1 MVSWSERTFPR
12 THDTSYT
19 VNPSTLLASSERTF
33 HILHPVSDF
42 VFRHPDLPRQP
53 LSMPQYLNIVLT
65 SHLLVIAVRHTLLKI
80 MRATRRAAEGL
91 ELPTRTATD
100 LDPVEGGVAAVGLAV
115 AEVCGRGGGDGGG
128 GGCQAVDGE
137 ESKEFD
143 EHCAVVCEWS
153 RGEWDGGTND
163 VVGFS

>member
-1 MVSWSERTFPR
+1 MVSWKERTFPR

-42 VFRHPDLPRQP
+42 IFRHPELPHQP
-53 LSMPQYLNIVLT
+53 LSKPQYPNIILT
-65 SHLLVIAVRHTLLKI
+65 SHLLVIAVRHTLLRI

-91 ELPTRTATD
+91 ELPTRTAAD
-100 LDPVEGGVAAVGLAV
+100 LDPVEGGVTAVGLTV
-115 AEVCGRGGGDGGG
+115 AEVCGREDGYGGG
-128 GGCQAVDGE
+128 GRQAGDGE
-137 ESKEFD
+137 EGEEFG